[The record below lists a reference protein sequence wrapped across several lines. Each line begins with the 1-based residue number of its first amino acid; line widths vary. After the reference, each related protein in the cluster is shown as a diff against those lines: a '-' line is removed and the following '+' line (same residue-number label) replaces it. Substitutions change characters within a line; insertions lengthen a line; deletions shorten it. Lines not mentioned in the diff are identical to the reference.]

1 MEIHTLF
8 WTVFVSIVVV
18 VFAIDF
24 YVSSHQTGAVK
35 IKTALIWTLIWM
47 VTGLAFGAL
56 IHYMLPNGHEKSLD
70 YVMGYLTEKSLSV
83 DNLFVFIMIFT
94 AMGVDEKNRP
104 RLLKLGISLSIV
116 LRILFILVGTALLT
130 KFHFIIYIFGAILLY
145 TAIKMATHDEEEV
158 HPENNVFYKY
168 ASKLFNVD
176 TSPENRHFLVK
187 KEGKIYITQ
196 VFLVFLVIGTTDIIF
211 AFDSLPAIFGITKD
225 PFVVI
230 TSNVFAVLGLSA
242 LYFAL
247 QGIMGLFRY
256 LKDAVILILFF
267 IAVKMLISGWYE
279 IPKVAAF
286 LVIVLSLVISIL
298 LSIFIK
304 EKPKKEK

>member
-8 WTVFVSIVVV
+8 WLVFAGIVLI

-35 IKTALIWTLIWM
+35 LKTALTWTWIWI
-47 VTGLAFGAL
+47 VTGLSFGAL
-56 IHYMLPNGHEKSLD
+56 IHYMLPSGHEKSLD
-70 YVMGYLTEKSLSV
+70 YIMGYLTEKSLSV

-94 AMGVDEKNRP
+94 AMGVPEKNRP
-104 RLLKLGISLSIV
+104 RLLKLGIMLSIA
-116 LRILFILVGTALLT
+116 LRILFILLGTALLT
-130 KFHFIIYIFGAILLY
+130 KFHFVLYIFGAILLY
-145 TAIKMATHDEEEV
+145 TAVKMATHKDEEV
-158 HPENNVFYKY
+158 DPEKNIFFVA

-176 TSPENRHFLVK
+176 ASPEHRHFFVRKNK
-187 KEGKIYITQ
+187 KLYITQ
-196 VFLVFLVIGTTDIIF
+196 VFLVFLVIGTTDVIF

-225 PFVVI
+225 PFVII

-247 QGIMGLFRY
+247 QGIIGLFRY
-256 LKDAVILILFF
+256 LKDAVVLILFF

-279 IPKVAAF
+279 IPKIAAF
-286 LVIVLSLVISIL
+286 LFIILALTISIL
-298 LSIFIK
+298 LSVLIK
-304 EKPKKEK
+304 EKKEEPK